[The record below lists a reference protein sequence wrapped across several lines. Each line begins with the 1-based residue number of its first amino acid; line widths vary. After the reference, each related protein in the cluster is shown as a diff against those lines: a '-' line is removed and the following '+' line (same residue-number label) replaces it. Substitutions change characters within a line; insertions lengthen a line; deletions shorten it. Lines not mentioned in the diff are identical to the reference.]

1 MSGGSLAFPFFR
13 TLFSFKLK
21 VRISY
26 SRLFNVYRRPL
37 TNRRQ
42 LPEFGSLFF
51 FSKKKKKKTASMS
64 AGLVSGIILIPS
76 LNLTESNCD
85 YLFSPKTTHF
95 RL

>member
-51 FSKKKKKKTASMS
+51 FSKKKKKKKCF
-64 AGLVSGIILIPS
+64 
-76 LNLTESNCD
+76 N
-85 YLFSPKTTHF
+85 FSWF
-95 RL
+95 GEWYNFN

>member
-51 FSKKKKKKTASMS
+51 F
-64 AGLVSGIILIPS
+64 
-76 LNLTESNCD
+76 
-85 YLFSPKTTHF
+85 
-95 RL
+95 